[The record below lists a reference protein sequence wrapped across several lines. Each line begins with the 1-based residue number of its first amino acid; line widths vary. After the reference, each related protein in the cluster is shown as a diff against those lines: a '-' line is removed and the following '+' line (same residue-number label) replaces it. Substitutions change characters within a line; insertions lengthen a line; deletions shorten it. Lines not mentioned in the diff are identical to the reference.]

1 MHVPTRRAVYDSI
14 RGSFGEAMRKVISV
28 GAVLLIIM
36 GIWHAIHVGRA
47 DDVEPYLWVAS
58 LFLMV
63 QGVLTLIFVRSLKP

>member
-1 MHVPTRRAVYDSI
+1 
-14 RGSFGEAMRKVISV
+14 MRKIISV

-36 GIWHAIHVGRA
+36 GIWHASHVGRA